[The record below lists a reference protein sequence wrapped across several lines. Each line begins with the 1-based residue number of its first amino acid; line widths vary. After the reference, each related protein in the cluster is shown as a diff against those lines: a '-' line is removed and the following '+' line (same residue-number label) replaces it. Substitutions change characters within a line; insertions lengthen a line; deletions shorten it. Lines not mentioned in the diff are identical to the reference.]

1 MNKYRKVISL
11 KEFKARCEAKNIPF
25 TTKLWNRYIDR
36 EWAILEEELQIPL
49 DK

>member
-1 MNKYRKVISL
+1 MSKFKKVLSL
-11 KEFKARCEAKNIPF
+11 KEFKKLCSDKNILF
-25 TTKLWNRYIDR
+25 TTELWNRYIDR

>member
-11 KEFKARCEAKNIPF
+11 SEFKARCEAKKILF

-36 EWAILEEELQIPL
+36 EWDALEAELQIPI